1 MPTKQ
6 PPRLKTRR
14 RQGRHT
20 IPWLPVII
28 LFLCIICIVWV
39 FRYSVIEAEKTQR
52 YLSILSNQALV
63 SQQMAAHATQ
73 SMLLDKPSNF
83 EQLQSLRDQ
92 FIEDFIELK
101 SLDPEISTL
110 YATELSQLE
119 QTWEHYRDKVDMI
132 LFGQRILADTQKHTQ
147 SIRETIPTLQNASE
161 QIAKNLLK
169 QDVPSRQIMLASQQS
184 MLIQRIDNN
193 LNQVMFGAQAIDTAT
208 KQFAAD
214 AKRFGQ
220 VINGMV
226 LGDRQLGL
234 DVVDNAALRSKMQ
247 QVANQFR
254 EVSEEVSTI
263 LDVAPALR
271 KLMNA
276 SQSLQ
281 VQARDLLKVSR
292 DLQRKVD
299 LEGRSLRLWNLL
311 GLFFG
316 LLALLSAIWLGF
328 SLFWQ
333 ARQQWRQAK
342 QEHDK
347 QQAAIM
353 QLLDEMDTLAEG
365 NLTMKATVSESI
377 TGAIADSVNYA
388 VEALRNLVVKINNT
402 SGKLTEYANNTNDTV
417 QQLLNASNSQD
428 REITQ
433 ATGLIVDVTDSI
445 RQVSQNA
452 SSSADVAKKSLAISR
467 NGAQQIRHTIS
478 GMDAVREQ
486 IQGTSKR
493 IKRLSESSQE
503 VGNIMHLMNDITEQ
517 TKVLALN
524 AAIFSSSHKTREGY
538 GGFQASEQNGQN
550 FSHLADEVQQLA
562 QDAGQAT
569 RKVELLVKTML
580 TDTKEAVTSME
591 MTTSNVVEGANN
603 AEIAK
608 SALNEIETVFAQ
620 LARLIANIS
629 VAAEQQ
635 AAKTHKVHQA
645 MRNIQEMTC
654 QTNEKVEETSHFIRK
669 LNQTTAELRESIY
682 GFVLP

>member
-1 MPTKQ
+1 MPAKQ
-6 PPRLKTRR
+6 SPRLKTRR
-14 RQGRHT
+14 LQSRHT
-20 IPWLPVII
+20 IPWLPIII
-28 LFLCIICIVWV
+28 LFLCIVCMVLV
-39 FRYSVIEAEKTQR
+39 FRFTAIEAEKTQR

-63 SQQMAAHATQ
+63 SQQMAANATQ
-73 SMLLDKPSNF
+73 SILMDNDSDF
-83 EQLQSLRDQ
+83 QRLQVLRDQ
-92 FIEDFIELK
+92 FIDDFLALK
-101 SLDPEISTL
+101 SIDNELSTL
-110 YATELSQLE
+110 YATEISQLE
-119 QTWEHYRDKVDMI
+119 KTWHNYRDKVDMI
-132 LFGQRILADTQKHTQ
+132 LFGQKILADTQKHAQ
-147 SIRETIPTLQNASE
+147 SIRQRIPQLQTESE
-161 QIAKNLLK
+161 KIAKALLDQGVSAK
-169 QDVPSRQIMLASQQS
+169 QIMLASQQS

-193 LNQVMFGAQAIDTAT
+193 LNRVMFGDQVVGTAT
-208 KQFAAD
+208 RQFAKD
-214 AKRFGQ
+214 AKRFGRI
-220 VINGMV
+220 INGMV
-226 LGDRQLGL
+226 LGDRALAL
-234 DVVDNAALRSKMQ
+234 ALVDDDALLEKMR
-247 QVANQFR
+247 QVASQFR
-254 EVSEEVSTI
+254 QVSEEVSTI

-271 KLMNA
+271 KLTDA
-276 SQSLQ
+276 SSSLQ
-281 VQARDLLKVSR
+281 IQARDLLKVSR
-292 DLQRKVD
+292 DLQRKVEMD
-299 LEGRSLRLWNLL
+299 GRSLRLWNLL

-316 LLALLSAIWLGF
+316 VLALLSAIWLGF

-333 ARQQWRQAK
+333 ARRQWRQAQK
-342 QEHDK
+342 EHDK

-365 NLTMKATVSESI
+365 NLTLKATVSESI

-402 SGKLTEYANNTNDTV
+402 SGKLTEYANSTDNTV
-417 QQLLNASNSQD
+417 QQLLTASESQD

-433 ATGLIVDVTDSI
+433 ATGLIVDVTNSI

-524 AAIFSSSHKTREGY
+524 AAIFSSSHKARDGY
-538 GGFQASEQNGQN
+538 GSFQPSEQSGQN

-591 MTTSNVVEGANN
+591 MTTANVVEGAHN
-603 AEIAK
+603 AETAK
-608 SALNEIETVFAQ
+608 AALNEIETVFAQ

-635 AAKTHKVHQA
+635 AAKTNQVHQA